1 MTEPLKRIADA
12 AERFAARLPGEARAL
27 GRIEARLDSAH
38 GMPALCAVEGV
49 FARLLPAGTAKE
61 LVWLTRAQG
70 AAGDRLQL
78 RAYGDDNALLAEEV
92 FELPGHA

>member
-1 MTEPLKRIADA
+1 MSEPLQRLADA
-12 AERFAARLPGEARAL
+12 AERFAARLPGRTTN
-27 GRIEARLDSAH
+27 RVEARLDSAH

-61 LVWLTRAQG
+61 LVWLTRAQN

-92 FELPGHA
+92 FELAADA

>member
-1 MTEPLKRIADA
+1 MSEPLQRLADA
-12 AERFAARLPGEARAL
+12 AERFAERLRPSAANRV
-27 GRIEARLDSAH
+27 EARLDSPD

-92 FELPGHA
+92 FELAADA